1 METGETL
8 NESHK
13 TVYSLEADEM
23 KRIDLIKKLS
33 FYAGAGNNEKVF
45 RRVMAK
51 RDWWKARNENKKAT
65 DKISKKVDLKVVKDL
80 EFSDFIWVQSNK

>member
-1 METGETL
+1 M
-8 NESHK
+8 NESQQ
-13 TVYSLEADEM
+13 TVYSLEADQV
-23 KRIDLIKKLS
+23 KRIELIRKFH

-51 RDWWKARNENKKAT
+51 RDWWNSRNESKKPT

-80 EFSDFIWVQSNK
+80 ECSDFIWVQSTRYN